1 MMYDDYIIKELI
13 MSTEFK
19 KKYVEILSNP
29 STDYKAIA
37 LQLAVIDPEMF
48 VECATSTTS
57 TDKNEL
63 SETERETLVWLNREG
78 YIGAIKNHRAKYNAT
93 LKIAKDNVDSMR
105 QKFYTIG
112 FLKQEND

>member
-1 MMYDDYIIKELI
+1 

-57 TDKNEL
+57 TTSTDENEL
-63 SETERETLVWLNREG
+63 SETERETLVWLTGRE
-78 YIGAIKNHRAKYNAT
+78 YR
-93 LKIAKDNVDSMR
+93 L
-105 QKFYTIG
+105 
-112 FLKQEND
+112 